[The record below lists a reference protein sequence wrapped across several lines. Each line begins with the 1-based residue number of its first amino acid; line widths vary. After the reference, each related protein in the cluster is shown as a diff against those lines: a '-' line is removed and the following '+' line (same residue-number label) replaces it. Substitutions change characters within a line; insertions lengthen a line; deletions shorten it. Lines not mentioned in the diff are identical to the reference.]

1 MNLLSEIKKSLKL
14 NSVLADS
21 EDWIFDEVYAPSA
34 TFSQAPISKAPIDSS
49 SPKRS
54 LTQDKQSELKKLME
68 KSAEKEAQQ
77 KTLKDLQPRIVQRK
91 PSMRNP
97 NQLLEAKDLE
107 EFNHQLYSHP
117 WYQNLAPRDDHK
129 LNCIVG
135 SGPIQPQL
143 MIICFQPYA
152 DDIQIK
158 QPLAGAAGELLRNML
173 KAIEI
178 EKNLSYITYFDHSI
192 NPQRKLPRDIKILTE
207 HLSKEVALV
216 QPKNILIMGQEL
228 SEILLHESDLK
239 TLVQSQ
245 KSLWNIPC
253 FATFPLHYMLHD
265 AGWKKPTW
273 TTLQFM
279 KARMNER

>member
-21 EDWIFDEVYAPSA
+21 EDWIFDEVYSPSA

>member
-14 NSVLADS
+14 NSDLADTD
-21 EDWIFDEVYAPSA
+21 EWVFDEVYQPSPRASTTHTSSVPTNSPAPKSNLA
-34 TFSQAPISKAPIDSS
+34 K
-49 SPKRS
+49 
-54 LTQDKQSELKKLME
+54 DKQSELKKLME

-77 KTLKDLQPRIVQRK
+77 KTLKDLKPRIVQRK

-135 SGPIQPQL
+135 SGPTQPQL

-173 KAIEI
+173 KAIDI

-207 HLSKEVALV
+207 HLHKEVELV

-239 TLVQSQ
+239 TLLQSQ